1 MLTRDLHI
9 DAEDGWGSLW
19 GERGI
24 ALFLRSQ
31 FLSNLAAKNNGTT
44 YQKKKW
50 SHSIP
55 KEKSGSSAQCAPGS
69 PSSTFRHQHND
80 SITQHPDTEKSSS
93 KYRNDDL
100 RHRHAFFSAH
110 GGV

>member
-31 FLSNLAAKNNGTT
+31 FLSASQQKQRDHLS
-44 YQKKKW
+44 KKKW
-50 SHSIP
+50 SRSIP
-55 KEKSGSSAQCAPGS
+55 KKKSGSSAQCAPDS

-80 SITQHPDTEKSSS
+80 SIIQHPDTEKSSS